1 MSYGTR
7 KHVYRE
13 KLATQASA
21 DKLAQ
26 YCPTVTFQTKYD
38 EARHMKATEWWGK
51 RDIRVNHHRAVPR
64 VTDDTDV
71 ILKVTNTCI
80 CGSDL
85 HLYLGFF
92 KGMQPGDVMGHE
104 FMGTIHE
111 AGSKVSKHKTGNR
124 VVACFDIGCGQ
135 CPFCKDGMYSCCD
148 CTNPSVEEAELYG
161 YRTGGFYGYSHRTGG
176 WQGGQAVYVRVPLAD
191 VNLLA
196 VPNSLRDEQVILL
209 SDILPT
215 AWWAN
220 ECARTGKGDTVAI
233 WGAGPVGTLAAHCA
247 QNRGAKRVIL
257 IDQYAY
263 RLEHAQKHL
272 PGIEVIDFSKGV
284 RIGVVGVYAQDTN
297 GYHIG
302 AFMEKGQSTA
312 AGQTPCQKYWPEL
325 LKKVEK
331 GELHPEMVIT
341 HQLALDDAPYAY
353 QIFNDKLDNCKKCVL
368 HPDWKST
375 RKPEE

>member
-1 MSYGTR
+1 MA
-7 KHVYRE
+7 
-13 KLATQASA
+13 ATSKQLPKPAA
-21 DKLAQ
+21 D
-26 YCPTVTFQTKYD
+26 YCPVVTYKTKYD
-38 EARHMKATEWWGK
+38 DSQKMKATEWHGK
-51 RDIRVNHHRAVPR
+51 KDIRVNPNRPVPR
-64 VTDDTDV
+64 VTDETDV

-92 KGMQPGDVMGHE
+92 KGMDPGDVMGHE

-111 AGSKVSKHKTGNR
+111 IGSK
-124 VVACFDIGCGQ
+124 
-135 CPFCKDGMYSCCD
+135 
-148 CTNPSVEEAELYG
+148 
-161 YRTGGFYGYSHRTGG
+161 
-176 WQGGQAVYVRVPLAD
+176 GGQAEYVRVPLAD

-272 PGIEVIDFSKGV
+272 PGIEVIDFSKVDTVKALKELCPNGPDCGIECV
-284 RIGVVGVYAQDTN
+284 GIHYVKSWASKAQIEAGLMTDPPDMLNEIIYCVKKGGRIGVVGVYAQDTN
-297 GYHIG
+297 GFHIG
-302 AFMEKGQSTA
+302 AFMEKGQSMA
-312 AGQTPCQKYWPEL
+312 CGQTPCQKYWPEL

-353 QIFNDKLDNCKKCVL
+353 KIFNDKLDNCKKCVL

-375 RKPEE
+375 RKAEE